1 VAKTSLD
8 PEKPPTRSQRYN
20 NSVAIW
26 LQKQMAVRQTTSTCY
41 DASSANFMT
50 PIWFVTID
58 AFLAD
63 ASARGQYETVMHK
76 GQALQE
82 KQSQGRQLESAEI
95 ADFEKH
101 REALLNNPT
110 ARSFLDAR
118 EKLHEIQHSVQK
130 YVSKTLEL
138 GRVPA
143 AEDLQDHSCGDG
155 CGCHH

>member
-1 VAKTSLD
+1 MTTQIEENVILEKTKALCQTIVEQPGMASL
-8 PEKPPTRSQRYN
+8 RQR
-20 NSVAIW
+20 
-26 LQKQMAVRQTTSTCY
+26 
-41 DASSANFMT
+41 
-50 PIWFVTID
+50 ID

-138 GRVPA
+138 GRVPL